1 QVYPNPFSSQLTLEG
16 VSHVHQVEVINLL
29 GQRMMLKQNNGSQT
43 MSLPTNDLETG
54 VYLVRLTDLQGTQ
67 TIVKVVKE

>member
-1 QVYPNPFSSQLTLEG
+1 
-16 VSHVHQVEVINLL
+16 
-29 GQRMMLKQNNGSQT
+29 